1 MKLTKLMEDIEEF
14 TFNEIERLKYK
25 FKEQLAWMKLTY
37 VEEIEDLQEMLSKSA
52 RDATLALAYE

>member
-1 MKLTKLMEDIEEF
+1 MEDIEEF

-25 FKEQLAWMKLTY
+25 FKEQLAWMKCTY